1 MPACLPSQC
10 DSMNWHSK
18 KEDTQDETRDNHGG
32 ERGQYSDTQG
42 KTPDG
47 TLSGSRLHS
56 PVQHHDLDGTEADDP
71 LDAPSREFHVHVGPG
86 IGSAELESGGGQG
99 AEKAIRIL
107 RPSYHVGAKEE
118 EKRAGDQKDQPFPVR
133 ARRDWNPLHNV
144 LIAVNHGHLK
154 LDPKALVRWRATQDA
169 RMGTSHRSVGR
180 RNQHDIQKDMCDECV
195 DRLKDIGGKQ
205 AHEQDEERNR

>member
-1 MPACLPSQC
+1 
-10 DSMNWHSK
+10 MNWHSK
-18 KEDTQDETRDNHGG
+18 KEDTQDENRGNHGG

-107 RPSYHVGAKEE
+107 RPSHHVGAKDE
-118 EKRAGDQKDQPFPVR
+118 EKRTGDQKDQPFPTR
-133 ARRDWNPLHNV
+133 ARRDW
-144 LIAVNHGHLK
+144 ITHGVVARHDQTPPSPWNSVIK
-154 LDPKALVRWRATQDA
+154 PAIIGTGRVRL
-169 RMGTSHRSVGR
+169 GR
-180 RNQHDIQKDMCDECV
+180 LSFI
-195 DRLKDIGGKQ
+195 
-205 AHEQDEERNR
+205 